1 MKNKNRDENID
12 VIMADYA
19 RVRSGV
25 MSDAGRDLAKY
36 KENINRKTATGAY
49 DNGAKIPTAG
59 IYGARRVAAGICL
72 AFFIIFSA
80 VIYIVTVLPNI
91 SAESL
96 EYSAPIVLTDKSYD
110 YASSDFISSGQ
121 LSSLIGEDGEKAA
134 AMLSVLLPILK
145 NTEAYLER
153 ITLGGKVVGYRI
165 ILDGTDEREISMNIS
180 YIDGHCRVRE
190 YTDYVGG
197 GDTLR
202 YNGVPL
208 SYTVERKDGT
218 SLFRIKIRRGGTL
231 CLAQVRVAGEPD
243 IGELLEKEFLSR

>member
-12 VIMADYA
+12 AIMADYA
-19 RVRSGV
+19 KVRSGV
-25 MSDAGRDLAKY
+25 MSDAERDLAKY
-36 KENINRKTATGAY
+36 KENISRKTATGT
-49 DNGAKIPTAG
+49 DDSGAKIPTAR
-59 IYGARRVAAGICL
+59 IYGTRRVAAGICL

-80 VIYIVTVLPNI
+80 VIYIVTVLPNT

-96 EYSAPIVLTDKSYD
+96 EYSAPIVLTDETYN
-110 YASSDFISSGQ
+110 YASAGSMLSG
-121 LSSLIGEDGEKAA
+121 LFSSLIGEDGEKAA
-134 AMLSVLLPILK
+134 AMLSVLLPRLK

-165 ILDGTDEREISMNIS
+165 ILDGTGERDISMNIS

-197 GDTLR
+197 GDTMR
-202 YNGVPL
+202 YNGAPL
-208 SYTVERKDGT
+208 SYTVERKDGA
-218 SLFRIKIRRGGTL
+218 SLFRIKIRRDGTL

-243 IGELLEKEFLSR
+243 ISELLEKEFLPR